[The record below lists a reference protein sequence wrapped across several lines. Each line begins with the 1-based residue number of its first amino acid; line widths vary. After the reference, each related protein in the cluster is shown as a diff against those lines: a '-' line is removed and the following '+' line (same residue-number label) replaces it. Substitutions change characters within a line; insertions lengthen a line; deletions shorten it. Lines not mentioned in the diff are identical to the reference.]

1 MFRHGWWVALL
12 SAGLGCGGNET
23 KPVVATTVVPTA
35 SAPSVVASNPD
46 GDAGSAP
53 DAAVAAPAA
62 AVVQLASKSVPLPGV
77 TPPISYDYL
86 AVDRTLGRVYLA
98 VSNGG
103 SLDVY
108 DIASGAITKVDGFK
122 TSEKDFKGKKRVSG
136 PSSAAVGD
144 GVVYVGDRATNEVC
158 AVDAKTLKLG
168 KCLTLSNSIDGL
180 AYVASAKEVWVT
192 TPKDSSIAVLDASK
206 ANILKPKTV
215 VKVLGSPEGFAVDE
229 ANGLFFTN
237 LEDKG
242 SSLVINVKDHKVR
255 STWNPSCGAD
265 GPRGVAVDGARG
277 LLFVACTD
285 HIQTL
290 DMAHDGAP
298 LAKLDTGA
306 GVDNIDYV
314 SASGLLTIGAGK
326 AAKVTVA
333 RFDDRGAPTVVAI
346 GNTAQGARNAVADAN
361 GNVYLPDPANGALLV
376 LSKNQ

>member
-1 MFRHGWWVALL
+1 MSRHAWWVALL

-23 KPVVATTVVPTA
+23 KPVVATNVVPTA
-35 SAPSVVASNPD
+35 SAPTAAASSAD
-46 GDAGSAP
+46 GDAGSVQ
-53 DAAVAAPAA
+53 DAGAQPATAVA
-62 AVVQLASKSVPLPGV
+62 QLTSKSIPLPGV
-77 TPPISYDYL
+77 APPISYDYL
-86 AVDRTLGRVYLA
+86 AVDRALGRVYLA

-122 TSEKDFKGKKRVSG
+122 TSEKDFNGKKRVSG

-144 GVVYVGDRATNEVC
+144 GVVYVGNRATSEVC

-168 KCLTLSNSIDGL
+168 KCLTLPTAIDGL

-192 TPKDSSIAVLDASK
+192 TPKDSSLTVLDASK
-206 ANILKPKTV
+206 ANLLKPKTV
-215 VKVLGSPEGFAVDE
+215 IKVPGSPEGFAVDD

-242 SSLVINVKDHKVR
+242 SSLVINVKDHKLR

-265 GPRGVAVDGARG
+265 GPRGVAVDAARG

-285 HIQTL
+285 HIQVL
-290 DMAHDGAP
+290 DTARDGAP

-314 SASGLLTIGAGK
+314 SASGLLVAGAGK

-333 RFDDRGAPTVVAI
+333 RFDDHGAPTVVAT
-346 GNTAQGARNAVADAN
+346 GNTTQGARNAVADAT

-376 LSKNQ
+376 LTKNQ